1 MFFQKYFIKFVFEK
15 MKKIN
20 MVDLQGQYKKIRWQV
35 NREIKKV
42 LKSATF
48 INGPIVKEFE
58 LNLKNFLG
66 TKNVIP
72 CANGTDA
79 LQVALM
85 SLGLEKGDEVITTN
99 FSFASTIEVILL
111 LGLKPILV
119 DIDSKTFNI
128 DPAMIKN
135 RITSRTRAIMPVHL
149 YGQSCRMNEIM
160 EIAKENKLF
169 VIEDNAQALGSK
181 VKLSN
186 STKVMSGTIGD
197 IGTTSFFPSKNLGG
211 YGDGGAI
218 FTNSDDLA
226 FKMRGIVNHG
236 MYKRYYHDEIGVN
249 SRLDSIQ
256 AAILNV
262 KLKYLNIY
270 NKRRIAAASEYSSR
284 LESINEIET
293 PYVEFDSDSHV
304 FHQYTIKVK
313 NGNRDKLAE
322 FLSSK
327 EIPFGIYYPLGFH
340 EQKAYKNNFNQSEN
354 FENTNIVKDQ
364 VISLPM
370 HTELSKSQID
380 FICNSIKE
388 FFNNK

>member
-1 MFFQKYFIKFVFEK
+1 
-15 MKKIN
+15 
-20 MVDLQGQYKKIRWQV
+20 MVDLKSQYSDIKSEIDNAVIDVIESGQY
-35 NREIKKV
+35 
-42 LKSATF
+42 
-48 INGPIVKEFE
+48 INGPAVQNFT
-58 LNLKNFLG
+58 LKLAKYLSVNH
-66 TKNVIP
+66 VIP

-85 SLGLEKGDEVITTN
+85 ALDLKQGDEVITTD
-99 FSFASTIEVILL
+99 FTFASSVEVIAL
-111 LGLKPILV
+111 LGLKPVLV
-119 DIDSKTFNI
+119 DVEMDTFNI
-128 DPAMIKN
+128 DVDKISSA
-135 RITSRTRAIMPVHL
+135 ITSNTKAIIPVHL
-149 YGQSCRMNEIM
+149 FGQTAEMDRIM
-160 EIAKENKLF
+160 KLAEENNLY
-169 VIEDNAQALGSK
+169 VIEDNAQAIGS
-181 VKLSN
+181 VYTNSN
-186 STKVMSGTIGD
+186 NEEIKAGTIGH
-197 IGTTSFFPSKNLGG
+197 IGTTSFFPSKNLGC

-218 FTNSDDLA
+218 FTNDDHLA
-226 FKMRGIVNHG
+226 QKMKGLVNHG

-262 KLKYLNIY
+262 KLKYLDIY
-270 NKRRIAAASEYSSR
+270 NKRRIAAATDYNSR
-284 LESINEIET
+284 LESISEIET
-293 PYVEFDSDSHV
+293 PYVESDSDSHV

-313 NGNRDKLAE
+313 NGKRDKLAE

-340 EQKAYKNNFNQSEN
+340 EQKAYRNNFNQSEN

-388 FFNNK
+388 FFSNN

>member
-1 MFFQKYFIKFVFEK
+1 MTYKS
-15 MKKIN
+15 
-20 MVDLQGQYKKIRWQV
+20 QYKKIRWQV

-42 LKSATF
+42 LKSAAF

-58 LNLKNFLG
+58 LNLKEFLG

-85 SLGLEKGDEVITTN
+85 SLGLENGDEIITTN

-119 DIDSKTFNI
+119 DIDPKTFNI
-128 DPAMIKN
+128 NPTMIEK
-135 RITSRTRAIMPVHL
+135 RITSKTRAIIPVHL
-149 YGQSCRMNEIM
+149 FGQSCRMNEIM
-160 EIAKENKLF
+160 EIAKKNKLF

-186 STKVMSGTIGD
+186 SKKVMSGTIGD

-256 AAILNV
+256 GCYFECQV
-262 KLKYLNIY
+262 K
-270 NKRRIAAASEYSSR
+270 
-284 LESINEIET
+284 
-293 PYVEFDSDSHV
+293 
-304 FHQYTIKVK
+304 
-313 NGNRDKLAE
+313 
-322 FLSSK
+322 
-327 EIPFGIYYPLGFH
+327 
-340 EQKAYKNNFNQSEN
+340 
-354 FENTNIVKDQ
+354 
-364 VISLPM
+364 IS
-370 HTELSKSQID
+370 
-380 FICNSIKE
+380 
-388 FFNNK
+388 

>member
-1 MFFQKYFIKFVFEK
+1 MFYQKYFIKFVFEK

-42 LKSATF
+42 LKSAAF